1 MAEKW
6 QTISELAETTSRQVT
21 QSPEQWRRFL
31 TTAGRFYKAYDFDDQ
46 LLIYAQKPDATA
58 CADMP
63 TWNNKMRRWVNGGST
78 AIALVRKGYG
88 GKPYLDYVHDVAD
101 THPVRGGKDPW
112 LWSMDDD
119 SRMPVMERLREVFGA
134 EGGND
139 LGDLL
144 MDAAAKSVEDTYGD
158 YLTDLIYEKEDSF
171 LEELDDLNIEVTFRD
186 TLRASVQYAVLTRCG
201 LDASRYLD
209 EEDLRGITNFNT
221 IATLACLGTATAQ
234 VNRTILLEIGDT
246 IRNIEREKVK
256 KPLAKQEAV
265 AYNDG
270 RNFNT
275 LKRER
280 GDKDGIDI
288 QQTERLSGAEPENG
302 RNGRESADPGP
313 VRESQREISDG
324 TQERAVQYDGAQRQT
339 MEAPDGDRQGGA
351 GTGGR
356 ADGGDGKEPGRER
369 SPESGQS
376 NGLGAEN
383 EQHQAGG
390 GGSRAERP
398 DLQLK
403 KQEETAGVKPAVSSS
418 AELEEPFSTQPAYRQ
433 MTLFD
438 LPEVQIEKI
447 AQKEA
452 EAAAPAS
459 SRSRQKKKEQPQGN
473 PLEAARRNLFAE
485 SGKEDNQLS
494 LDLAAMTGRESA
506 SGPDIQEA
514 EPVPPRTLKEIYA
527 EYQPVV
533 LSRVLN
539 DEAYQNA
546 LKNSDPEN
554 IRIEGD
560 AAVKRAVLA
569 VNEPELLRLYYDFPE
584 FHTRLHKEVLEKA
597 GAALTVSQPE
607 AAGGGPLEAQK
618 EGAQGKLPPQAV
630 PVVESAG
637 AGGSDSLKP
646 SANVSAVPARDPLA
660 PAYQVGDSVYLEDT
674 LFQVTGLKPD
684 YVELL
689 DPALAYPIFRSERI
703 ENFERLLRQDS
714 RNGAITEFLAPAVN
728 SIDAD
733 LREVLT
739 GDGGLLEQR
748 DKELLAECFRAGDGN
763 TRIAQRLSDTYAGTA
778 ETMELVTG
786 ETADY
791 FASTTSLE
799 INIFDEYDSKR
810 TYSWADL
817 APVLRSLYQ
826 AEQNGFFHEPVIQEP
841 VTLQGPPSY
850 QVGDSVHLP
859 LPGRNIAGTIGYVGE
874 LDVRIDTGPYSW
886 SHETI
891 SRPQFEEA
899 LRHDERNAALFPHV
913 PDLTGQSITRKGD
926 SLTIGNGPAT
936 HEIDITVTDEE
947 WRQIKEAIPDQAEM
961 QPEQAPAAENFHITD
976 PDLGAGGQK
985 TKFQNN
991 VAAIRLLKDLES
1003 QGRLAAPEE
1012 QEVLARYVG
1021 WGGLPQAFDEA
1032 NEKWAAEYAELK
1044 ELLTPEEYASAR
1056 GSTLNAHY
1064 TSPTVIQSIYEAVG
1078 RMGIQPE
1085 TVLEPAMGVGNFFG
1099 LLPET
1104 MQGATL
1110 LGVELDSITG
1120 RLAGQLYPQA
1130 KILVDGFEHTNLPD
1144 NSIDLAVGNVPFGN
1158 YKLPDPRYD
1167 SKNLLIHDYFFAK
1180 TLDKVRP
1187 GGIVA
1192 FISSKGTLD
1201 KQDSTVREYLAQKA
1215 DLLGAVRLP
1224 NNAFAKNAGTE
1235 VTSDILFL
1243 QKRESPPEQLPEW
1256 VHLGQTADGIPIN
1269 RYFEQHPEMV
1279 LGTMAWDKSM
1289 YGNEKETTCEPVPG
1303 AALEEQLAAAIENLS
1318 QPDQRLLQEKTEVT
1332 VDELLESLEAPD
1344 PMARNFSYTE
1354 IGGKLYFL
1362 ENGDKTAV
1370 DLPAATAQRIRGMI
1384 GLREITRNL
1393 IDLQLYDGTD
1403 EEIKQAQAKLNTAYD
1418 AFTAKFGL
1426 LNSTGNKRAFE
1437 QDSAYCLLCSLEIL
1451 DEDGNL
1457 ERKADMFTKRTINQQ
1472 VSIDH
1477 VDTASEAL
1485 AVSIGERAC
1494 VDLGFMSTLLGRPG
1508 DVEPIIEDLK
1518 GVIFKNP
1525 EAGSNPYAGW
1535 ETADEYL
1542 SGNVRKKLA
1551 AARVAAERDPA
1562 FADNV
1567 AALEQA
1573 QPKDLSAAEID
1584 VRIGVTWIDTRYYTQ
1599 FVHEL
1604 LKTPGYLHEQVQ
1616 ARYSPATG
1624 EWNVSGKSRDSV
1636 NNSLA
1641 YVTYGT
1647 KRRNAYAIIE
1657 DSLNLRD
1664 TRIYDTIHD
1673 PDGSDKRV
1681 LNVKETMLA
1690 QQKQEQIREA
1700 FKSWIWKDPERRA
1713 DLCRKYNELYNAI
1726 RPRSYNG
1733 DHIRFSG
1740 MNPEISLRPHQRNAV
1755 ARMLYGGNS
1764 LLAHCVGAGKTF
1776 EIVAAAIESK
1786 RLGLTK
1792 KSLVVVPNHL
1802 TEQWG
1807 ADFLRLYPGA
1817 NVLVATKKDFE
1828 PANRKKF
1835 CSRIA
1840 TGDYDAVVIGH
1851 SQFEKI
1857 PLSPE
1862 RQKSIL
1868 QEQIDQVI
1876 DGIQEAKAQDGE
1888 RYTIKQLEK
1897 SRKSLEARMAK
1908 LNDQSRKDDVITFE
1922 ELGVDK
1928 LYVDEAH
1935 GFKNLFL
1942 ATKMR
1947 NVAGIGQSEAQK
1959 SSDMFAK
1966 CRYLDEITGGRG
1978 VVFATGTPVSNSMV
1992 ELYTMMRYLQYDM
2005 LKESGLEHFDS
2016 WAANFGETITALE
2029 MAPEGTGFRSKTRFA
2044 KFFNLPELMSM
2055 WREAA
2060 DIQTAEMLKL
2070 PVPEADKITVVTKP
2084 SDFQRAMVED
2094 LGERADL
2101 VRTRQVEPRQ
2111 DNMLKITSDGRKLA
2125 LDQRL
2130 ADPSLP
2136 DDPESKINSCVK
2148 NVLQVWRDTAEIK
2161 GTQLVFCDLSTPKND
2176 GSFNAYDD
2184 IKQKLMAQGVP
2195 PEEIAY
2201 IHDAKTETQKAE
2213 LFAKVRKGQVRVL
2226 LGSTAKM
2233 GAGTNVQT
2241 RLAALHHLDCPWRPA
2256 DIEQRE
2262 GRILRQGNL
2271 NEVVKIFKYVT
2282 ENTFDA
2288 YNWSILE
2295 NKQKFIGQL
2304 MSGKNPSRSCE
2315 DVDEA
2320 ALSYAEVKALASGDP
2335 RIIEMTDLDSQV
2347 TKLKLL
2353 KANHEGQRYMLE
2365 DRLIQFFPQA
2375 IKRRQ
2380 EQIKGL
2386 EEDIAHLQ
2394 AHPQDKDHFSISL
2407 AGELYTERKAA
2418 GQAIIEACTQ
2428 MKNVSERIDLGEY
2441 RGFPLTL
2448 WADTQTQKFQ
2458 VTMKHSLSHTIEL
2471 GSDPVGNMAR
2481 LDHALNIM
2489 VENLEENRANLEN
2502 LTAQMEEAKI
2512 EVQRSFPQEQELAEK
2527 SDRLNVLRIALNMD
2541 GKTVGK
2547 RQREAEELE
2556 SDTQG
2561 GQPSIK
2567 GMLKRLGV
2575 ESAATASPPA
2585 KGKDME
2591 VAI

>member
-1 MAEKW
+1 M
-6 QTISELAETTSRQVT
+6 
-21 QSPEQWRRFL
+21 
-31 TTAGRFYKAYDFDDQ
+31 
-46 LLIYAQKPDATA
+46 
-58 CADMP
+58 
-63 TWNNKMRRWVNGGST
+63 
-78 AIALVRKGYG
+78 
-88 GKPYLDYVHDVAD
+88 
-101 THPVRGGKDPW
+101 
-112 LWSMDDD
+112 
-119 SRMPVMERLREVFGA
+119 
-134 EGGND
+134 
-139 LGDLL
+139 
-144 MDAAAKSVEDTYGD
+144 
-158 YLTDLIYEKEDSF
+158 
-171 LEELDDLNIEVTFRD
+171 
-186 TLRASVQYAVLTRCG
+186 
-201 LDASRYLD
+201 
-209 EEDLRGITNFNT
+209 
-221 IATLACLGTATAQ
+221 
-234 VNRTILLEIGDT
+234 
-246 IRNIEREKVK
+246 
-256 KPLAKQEAV
+256 
-265 AYNDG
+265 
-270 RNFNT
+270 
-275 LKRER
+275 
-280 GDKDGIDI
+280 
-288 QQTERLSGAEPENG
+288 
-302 RNGRESADPGP
+302 
-313 VRESQREISDG
+313 
-324 TQERAVQYDGAQRQT
+324 
-339 MEAPDGDRQGGA
+339 
-351 GTGGR
+351 
-356 ADGGDGKEPGRER
+356 
-369 SPESGQS
+369 
-376 NGLGAEN
+376 
-383 EQHQAGG
+383 
-390 GGSRAERP
+390 
-398 DLQLK
+398 
-403 KQEETAGVKPAVSSS
+403 
-418 AELEEPFSTQPAYRQ
+418 
-433 MTLFD
+433 
-438 LPEVQIEKI
+438 
-447 AQKEA
+447 
-452 EAAAPAS
+452 
-459 SRSRQKKKEQPQGN
+459 
-473 PLEAARRNLFAE
+473 
-485 SGKEDNQLS
+485 
-494 LDLAAMTGRESA
+494 
-506 SGPDIQEA
+506 
-514 EPVPPRTLKEIYA
+514 
-527 EYQPVV
+527 
-533 LSRVLN
+533 
-539 DEAYQNA
+539 
-546 LKNSDPEN
+546 
-554 IRIEGD
+554 
-560 AAVKRAVLA
+560 
-569 VNEPELLRLYYDFPE
+569 
-584 FHTRLHKEVLEKA
+584 
-597 GAALTVSQPE
+597 
-607 AAGGGPLEAQK
+607 
-618 EGAQGKLPPQAV
+618 
-630 PVVESAG
+630 
-637 AGGSDSLKP
+637 
-646 SANVSAVPARDPLA
+646 
-660 PAYQVGDSVYLEDT
+660 
-674 LFQVTGLKPD
+674 
-684 YVELL
+684 
-689 DPALAYPIFRSERI
+689 
-703 ENFERLLRQDS
+703 
-714 RNGAITEFLAPAVN
+714 
-728 SIDAD
+728 
-733 LREVLT
+733 
-739 GDGGLLEQR
+739 
-748 DKELLAECFRAGDGN
+748 
-763 TRIAQRLSDTYAGTA
+763 
-778 ETMELVTG
+778 
-786 ETADY
+786 
-791 FASTTSLE
+791 
-799 INIFDEYDSKR
+799 
-810 TYSWADL
+810 
-817 APVLRSLYQ
+817 
-826 AEQNGFFHEPVIQEP
+826 
-841 VTLQGPPSY
+841 
-850 QVGDSVHLP
+850 
-859 LPGRNIAGTIGYVGE
+859 
-874 LDVRIDTGPYSW
+874 
-886 SHETI
+886 
-891 SRPQFEEA
+891 
-899 LRHDERNAALFPHV
+899 
-913 PDLTGQSITRKGD
+913 
-926 SLTIGNGPAT
+926 
-936 HEIDITVTDEE
+936 
-947 WRQIKEAIPDQAEM
+947 
-961 QPEQAPAAENFHITD
+961 
-976 PDLGAGGQK
+976 
-985 TKFQNN
+985 
-991 VAAIRLLKDLES
+991 
-1003 QGRLAAPEE
+1003 
-1012 QEVLARYVG
+1012 
-1021 WGGLPQAFDEA
+1021 
-1032 NEKWAAEYAELK
+1032 
-1044 ELLTPEEYASAR
+1044 
-1056 GSTLNAHY
+1056 
-1064 TSPTVIQSIYEAVG
+1064 
-1078 RMGIQPE
+1078 
-1085 TVLEPAMGVGNFFG
+1085 
-1099 LLPET
+1099 
-1104 MQGATL
+1104 
-1110 LGVELDSITG
+1110 
-1120 RLAGQLYPQA
+1120 
-1130 KILVDGFEHTNLPD
+1130 
-1144 NSIDLAVGNVPFGN
+1144 
-1158 YKLPDPRYD
+1158 
-1167 SKNLLIHDYFFAK
+1167 
-1180 TLDKVRP
+1180 
-1187 GGIVA
+1187 A

-2029 MAPEGTGFRSKTRFA
+2029 MAPEGYT
-2044 KFFNLPELMSM
+2044 L
-2055 WREAA
+2055 
-2060 DIQTAEMLKL
+2060 I
-2070 PVPEADKITVVTKP
+2070 
-2084 SDFQRAMVED
+2084 
-2094 LGERADL
+2094 
-2101 VRTRQVEPRQ
+2101 
-2111 DNMLKITSDGRKLA
+2111 GR
-2125 LDQRL
+2125 
-2130 ADPSLP
+2130 
-2136 DDPESKINSCVK
+2136 
-2148 NVLQVWRDTAEIK
+2148 
-2161 GTQLVFCDLSTPKND
+2161 
-2176 GSFNAYDD
+2176 
-2184 IKQKLMAQGVP
+2184 
-2195 PEEIAY
+2195 
-2201 IHDAKTETQKAE
+2201 
-2213 LFAKVRKGQVRVL
+2213 
-2226 LGSTAKM
+2226 
-2233 GAGTNVQT
+2233 
-2241 RLAALHHLDCPWRPA
+2241 
-2256 DIEQRE
+2256 
-2262 GRILRQGNL
+2262 
-2271 NEVVKIFKYVT
+2271 
-2282 ENTFDA
+2282 
-2288 YNWSILE
+2288 
-2295 NKQKFIGQL
+2295 
-2304 MSGKNPSRSCE
+2304 
-2315 DVDEA
+2315 
-2320 ALSYAEVKALASGDP
+2320 
-2335 RIIEMTDLDSQV
+2335 
-2347 TKLKLL
+2347 
-2353 KANHEGQRYMLE
+2353 
-2365 DRLIQFFPQA
+2365 
-2375 IKRRQ
+2375 
-2380 EQIKGL
+2380 
-2386 EEDIAHLQ
+2386 
-2394 AHPQDKDHFSISL
+2394 
-2407 AGELYTERKAA
+2407 
-2418 GQAIIEACTQ
+2418 
-2428 MKNVSERIDLGEY
+2428 
-2441 RGFPLTL
+2441 
-2448 WADTQTQKFQ
+2448 
-2458 VTMKHSLSHTIEL
+2458 
-2471 GSDPVGNMAR
+2471 
-2481 LDHALNIM
+2481 
-2489 VENLEENRANLEN
+2489 
-2502 LTAQMEEAKI
+2502 
-2512 EVQRSFPQEQELAEK
+2512 
-2527 SDRLNVLRIALNMD
+2527 
-2541 GKTVGK
+2541 
-2547 RQREAEELE
+2547 
-2556 SDTQG
+2556 
-2561 GQPSIK
+2561 
-2567 GMLKRLGV
+2567 
-2575 ESAATASPPA
+2575 
-2585 KGKDME
+2585 
-2591 VAI
+2591 

>member
-280 GDKDGIDI
+280 SDKDGIDI

-799 INIFDEYDSKR
+799 INIFDKYDTKR

>member
-433 MTLFD
+433 MALFD

-799 INIFDEYDSKR
+799 INIFDKYDTKR

-1726 RPRSYNG
+1726 RPCSYNG

>member
-1 MAEKW
+1 
-6 QTISELAETTSRQVT
+6 
-21 QSPEQWRRFL
+21 
-31 TTAGRFYKAYDFDDQ
+31 
-46 LLIYAQKPDATA
+46 
-58 CADMP
+58 
-63 TWNNKMRRWVNGGST
+63 
-78 AIALVRKGYG
+78 
-88 GKPYLDYVHDVAD
+88 
-101 THPVRGGKDPW
+101 
-112 LWSMDDD
+112 
-119 SRMPVMERLREVFGA
+119 
-134 EGGND
+134 
-139 LGDLL
+139 
-144 MDAAAKSVEDTYGD
+144 
-158 YLTDLIYEKEDSF
+158 
-171 LEELDDLNIEVTFRD
+171 
-186 TLRASVQYAVLTRCG
+186 
-201 LDASRYLD
+201 
-209 EEDLRGITNFNT
+209 
-221 IATLACLGTATAQ
+221 
-234 VNRTILLEIGDT
+234 
-246 IRNIEREKVK
+246 
-256 KPLAKQEAV
+256 
-265 AYNDG
+265 
-270 RNFNT
+270 
-275 LKRER
+275 
-280 GDKDGIDI
+280 
-288 QQTERLSGAEPENG
+288 
-302 RNGRESADPGP
+302 
-313 VRESQREISDG
+313 
-324 TQERAVQYDGAQRQT
+324 
-339 MEAPDGDRQGGA
+339 
-351 GTGGR
+351 
-356 ADGGDGKEPGRER
+356 
-369 SPESGQS
+369 
-376 NGLGAEN
+376 
-383 EQHQAGG
+383 
-390 GGSRAERP
+390 
-398 DLQLK
+398 
-403 KQEETAGVKPAVSSS
+403 
-418 AELEEPFSTQPAYRQ
+418 

-799 INIFDEYDSKR
+799 INIFDKYDTKR

-2111 DNMLKITSDGRKLA
+2111 DNMLKI
-2125 LDQRL
+2125 
-2130 ADPSLP
+2130 
-2136 DDPESKINSCVK
+2136 
-2148 NVLQVWRDTAEIK
+2148 
-2161 GTQLVFCDLSTPKND
+2161 
-2176 GSFNAYDD
+2176 
-2184 IKQKLMAQGVP
+2184 
-2195 PEEIAY
+2195 
-2201 IHDAKTETQKAE
+2201 
-2213 LFAKVRKGQVRVL
+2213 VR
-2226 LGSTAKM
+2226 
-2233 GAGTNVQT
+2233 
-2241 RLAALHHLDCPWRPA
+2241 C
-2256 DIEQRE
+2256 
-2262 GRILRQGNL
+2262 
-2271 NEVVKIFKYVT
+2271 
-2282 ENTFDA
+2282 
-2288 YNWSILE
+2288 
-2295 NKQKFIGQL
+2295 
-2304 MSGKNPSRSCE
+2304 
-2315 DVDEA
+2315 
-2320 ALSYAEVKALASGDP
+2320 
-2335 RIIEMTDLDSQV
+2335 
-2347 TKLKLL
+2347 
-2353 KANHEGQRYMLE
+2353 
-2365 DRLIQFFPQA
+2365 
-2375 IKRRQ
+2375 
-2380 EQIKGL
+2380 
-2386 EEDIAHLQ
+2386 
-2394 AHPQDKDHFSISL
+2394 
-2407 AGELYTERKAA
+2407 
-2418 GQAIIEACTQ
+2418 
-2428 MKNVSERIDLGEY
+2428 
-2441 RGFPLTL
+2441 
-2448 WADTQTQKFQ
+2448 
-2458 VTMKHSLSHTIEL
+2458 
-2471 GSDPVGNMAR
+2471 
-2481 LDHALNIM
+2481 
-2489 VENLEENRANLEN
+2489 
-2502 LTAQMEEAKI
+2502 
-2512 EVQRSFPQEQELAEK
+2512 
-2527 SDRLNVLRIALNMD
+2527 
-2541 GKTVGK
+2541 
-2547 RQREAEELE
+2547 
-2556 SDTQG
+2556 
-2561 GQPSIK
+2561 
-2567 GMLKRLGV
+2567 
-2575 ESAATASPPA
+2575 
-2585 KGKDME
+2585 
-2591 VAI
+2591 

>member
-1 MAEKW
+1 
-6 QTISELAETTSRQVT
+6 
-21 QSPEQWRRFL
+21 
-31 TTAGRFYKAYDFDDQ
+31 
-46 LLIYAQKPDATA
+46 
-58 CADMP
+58 
-63 TWNNKMRRWVNGGST
+63 
-78 AIALVRKGYG
+78 
-88 GKPYLDYVHDVAD
+88 
-101 THPVRGGKDPW
+101 
-112 LWSMDDD
+112 
-119 SRMPVMERLREVFGA
+119 
-134 EGGND
+134 
-139 LGDLL
+139 
-144 MDAAAKSVEDTYGD
+144 
-158 YLTDLIYEKEDSF
+158 
-171 LEELDDLNIEVTFRD
+171 
-186 TLRASVQYAVLTRCG
+186 
-201 LDASRYLD
+201 
-209 EEDLRGITNFNT
+209 
-221 IATLACLGTATAQ
+221 
-234 VNRTILLEIGDT
+234 
-246 IRNIEREKVK
+246 
-256 KPLAKQEAV
+256 
-265 AYNDG
+265 
-270 RNFNT
+270 
-275 LKRER
+275 
-280 GDKDGIDI
+280 
-288 QQTERLSGAEPENG
+288 
-302 RNGRESADPGP
+302 
-313 VRESQREISDG
+313 
-324 TQERAVQYDGAQRQT
+324 
-339 MEAPDGDRQGGA
+339 
-351 GTGGR
+351 
-356 ADGGDGKEPGRER
+356 
-369 SPESGQS
+369 
-376 NGLGAEN
+376 
-383 EQHQAGG
+383 
-390 GGSRAERP
+390 
-398 DLQLK
+398 
-403 KQEETAGVKPAVSSS
+403 
-418 AELEEPFSTQPAYRQ
+418 

-799 INIFDEYDSKR
+799 INIFDKYDTKR

-2029 MAPEGTGFRSKTRFA
+2029 MAPEGYT
-2044 KFFNLPELMSM
+2044 L
-2055 WREAA
+2055 
-2060 DIQTAEMLKL
+2060 I
-2070 PVPEADKITVVTKP
+2070 
-2084 SDFQRAMVED
+2084 
-2094 LGERADL
+2094 
-2101 VRTRQVEPRQ
+2101 
-2111 DNMLKITSDGRKLA
+2111 GR
-2125 LDQRL
+2125 
-2130 ADPSLP
+2130 
-2136 DDPESKINSCVK
+2136 
-2148 NVLQVWRDTAEIK
+2148 
-2161 GTQLVFCDLSTPKND
+2161 
-2176 GSFNAYDD
+2176 
-2184 IKQKLMAQGVP
+2184 
-2195 PEEIAY
+2195 
-2201 IHDAKTETQKAE
+2201 
-2213 LFAKVRKGQVRVL
+2213 
-2226 LGSTAKM
+2226 
-2233 GAGTNVQT
+2233 
-2241 RLAALHHLDCPWRPA
+2241 
-2256 DIEQRE
+2256 
-2262 GRILRQGNL
+2262 
-2271 NEVVKIFKYVT
+2271 
-2282 ENTFDA
+2282 
-2288 YNWSILE
+2288 
-2295 NKQKFIGQL
+2295 
-2304 MSGKNPSRSCE
+2304 
-2315 DVDEA
+2315 
-2320 ALSYAEVKALASGDP
+2320 
-2335 RIIEMTDLDSQV
+2335 
-2347 TKLKLL
+2347 
-2353 KANHEGQRYMLE
+2353 
-2365 DRLIQFFPQA
+2365 
-2375 IKRRQ
+2375 
-2380 EQIKGL
+2380 
-2386 EEDIAHLQ
+2386 
-2394 AHPQDKDHFSISL
+2394 
-2407 AGELYTERKAA
+2407 
-2418 GQAIIEACTQ
+2418 
-2428 MKNVSERIDLGEY
+2428 
-2441 RGFPLTL
+2441 
-2448 WADTQTQKFQ
+2448 
-2458 VTMKHSLSHTIEL
+2458 
-2471 GSDPVGNMAR
+2471 
-2481 LDHALNIM
+2481 
-2489 VENLEENRANLEN
+2489 
-2502 LTAQMEEAKI
+2502 
-2512 EVQRSFPQEQELAEK
+2512 
-2527 SDRLNVLRIALNMD
+2527 
-2541 GKTVGK
+2541 
-2547 RQREAEELE
+2547 
-2556 SDTQG
+2556 
-2561 GQPSIK
+2561 
-2567 GMLKRLGV
+2567 
-2575 ESAATASPPA
+2575 
-2585 KGKDME
+2585 
-2591 VAI
+2591 

>member
-799 INIFDEYDSKR
+799 INIFDKYDTKR

-1279 LGTMAWDKSM
+1279 LGTLAWDKSM

-2213 LFAKVRKGQVRVL
+2213 LFAKERKGQVRVL

>member
-1 MAEKW
+1 M
-6 QTISELAETTSRQVT
+6 L
-21 QSPEQWRRFL
+21 
-31 TTAGRFYKAYDFDDQ
+31 
-46 LLIYAQKPDATA
+46 
-58 CADMP
+58 
-63 TWNNKMRRWVNGGST
+63 
-78 AIALVRKGYG
+78 
-88 GKPYLDYVHDVAD
+88 
-101 THPVRGGKDPW
+101 
-112 LWSMDDD
+112 
-119 SRMPVMERLREVFGA
+119 
-134 EGGND
+134 
-139 LGDLL
+139 
-144 MDAAAKSVEDTYGD
+144 
-158 YLTDLIYEKEDSF
+158 
-171 LEELDDLNIEVTFRD
+171 
-186 TLRASVQYAVLTRCG
+186 
-201 LDASRYLD
+201 
-209 EEDLRGITNFNT
+209 
-221 IATLACLGTATAQ
+221 
-234 VNRTILLEIGDT
+234 
-246 IRNIEREKVK
+246 
-256 KPLAKQEAV
+256 
-265 AYNDG
+265 
-270 RNFNT
+270 
-275 LKRER
+275 
-280 GDKDGIDI
+280 
-288 QQTERLSGAEPENG
+288 
-302 RNGRESADPGP
+302 
-313 VRESQREISDG
+313 
-324 TQERAVQYDGAQRQT
+324 
-339 MEAPDGDRQGGA
+339 
-351 GTGGR
+351 
-356 ADGGDGKEPGRER
+356 
-369 SPESGQS
+369 
-376 NGLGAEN
+376 
-383 EQHQAGG
+383 
-390 GGSRAERP
+390 
-398 DLQLK
+398 
-403 KQEETAGVKPAVSSS
+403 
-418 AELEEPFSTQPAYRQ
+418 
-433 MTLFD
+433 
-438 LPEVQIEKI
+438 
-447 AQKEA
+447 
-452 EAAAPAS
+452 
-459 SRSRQKKKEQPQGN
+459 
-473 PLEAARRNLFAE
+473 
-485 SGKEDNQLS
+485 
-494 LDLAAMTGRESA
+494 
-506 SGPDIQEA
+506 
-514 EPVPPRTLKEIYA
+514 
-527 EYQPVV
+527 
-533 LSRVLN
+533 
-539 DEAYQNA
+539 
-546 LKNSDPEN
+546 
-554 IRIEGD
+554 
-560 AAVKRAVLA
+560 
-569 VNEPELLRLYYDFPE
+569 
-584 FHTRLHKEVLEKA
+584 
-597 GAALTVSQPE
+597 
-607 AAGGGPLEAQK
+607 
-618 EGAQGKLPPQAV
+618 
-630 PVVESAG
+630 
-637 AGGSDSLKP
+637 
-646 SANVSAVPARDPLA
+646 
-660 PAYQVGDSVYLEDT
+660 
-674 LFQVTGLKPD
+674 
-684 YVELL
+684 
-689 DPALAYPIFRSERI
+689 FRS
-703 ENFERLLRQDS
+703 
-714 RNGAITEFLAPAVN
+714 
-728 SIDAD
+728 
-733 LREVLT
+733 LT

-799 INIFDEYDSKR
+799 INIFDKYDTKR

-1362 ENGDKTAV
+1362 EIGDKTAV

-1947 NVAGIGQSEAQK
+1947 NVAGIGQSDSLFTPLQLAEYCAAIANGGTRHSAAILK
-1959 SSDMFAK
+1959 SVRSFDYSRQLYESETEVLSTVDSADYNFAAVQYGM
-1966 CRYLDEITGGRG
+1966 YLMANDPNSSSADVYRAFYGYSYNGR
-1978 VVFATGTPVSNSMV
+1978 S
-1992 ELYTMMRYLQYDM
+1992 
-2005 LKESGLEHFDS
+2005 
-2016 WAANFGETITALE
+2016 
-2029 MAPEGTGFRSKTRFA
+2029 
-2044 KFFNLPELMSM
+2044 
-2055 WREAA
+2055 
-2060 DIQTAEMLKL
+2060 
-2070 PVPEADKITVVTKP
+2070 ITVAAKSGT
-2084 SDFQRAMVED
+2084 SQ
-2094 LGERADL
+2094 LGED
-2101 VRTRQVEPRQ
+2101 RTNNGIFMCYAPY
-2111 DNMLKITSDGRKLA
+2111 
-2125 LDQRL
+2125 
-2130 ADPSLP
+2130 
-2136 DDPESKINSCVK
+2136 DDPEVAVAIV
-2148 NVLQVWRDTAEIK
+2148 VERA
-2161 GTQLVFCDLSTPKND
+2161 
-2176 GSFNAYDD
+2176 
-2184 IKQKLMAQGVP
+2184 
-2195 PEEIAY
+2195 
-2201 IHDAKTETQKAE
+2201 
-2213 LFAKVRKGQVRVL
+2213 
-2226 LGSTAKM
+2226 
-2233 GAGTNVQT
+2233 GAGS
-2241 RLAALHHLDCPWRPA
+2241 ALVNIAKDVLDAYFSLDNKDVTA
-2256 DIEQRE
+2256 DS
-2262 GRILRQGNL
+2262 
-2271 NEVVKIFKYVT
+2271 
-2282 ENTFDA
+2282 ENT
-2288 YNWSILE
+2288 
-2295 NKQKFIGQL
+2295 
-2304 MSGKNPSRSCE
+2304 
-2315 DVDEA
+2315 
-2320 ALSYAEVKALASGDP
+2320 
-2335 RIIEMTDLDSQV
+2335 
-2347 TKLKLL
+2347 LL
-2353 KANHEGQRYMLE
+2353 R
-2365 DRLIQFFPQA
+2365 
-2375 IKRRQ
+2375 
-2380 EQIKGL
+2380 
-2386 EEDIAHLQ
+2386 
-2394 AHPQDKDHFSISL
+2394 
-2407 AGELYTERKAA
+2407 
-2418 GQAIIEACTQ
+2418 
-2428 MKNVSERIDLGEY
+2428 
-2441 RGFPLTL
+2441 
-2448 WADTQTQKFQ
+2448 
-2458 VTMKHSLSHTIEL
+2458 
-2471 GSDPVGNMAR
+2471 
-2481 LDHALNIM
+2481 
-2489 VENLEENRANLEN
+2489 
-2502 LTAQMEEAKI
+2502 
-2512 EVQRSFPQEQELAEK
+2512 
-2527 SDRLNVLRIALNMD
+2527 
-2541 GKTVGK
+2541 
-2547 RQREAEELE
+2547 
-2556 SDTQG
+2556 
-2561 GQPSIK
+2561 
-2567 GMLKRLGV
+2567 
-2575 ESAATASPPA
+2575 
-2585 KGKDME
+2585 
-2591 VAI
+2591 